1 MDVLVVREV
10 IKFVREYVLN
20 NGFIFIEVVI
30 YRYYGYSMS
39 DLGIRYGCIF
49 KGRMFE

>member
-39 DLGIRYGCIF
+39 DLGIRYWYIL
-49 KGRMFE
+49 KGRVFE